1 MQRPRIYGVADREVM
16 GVKGLHG
23 NWGGVSSIGDYELG
37 SDSPEGPEAD
47 EKTLN
52 EKHILLF
59 FACNTAMYQTLSK
72 A

>member
-1 MQRPRIYGVADREVM
+1 MQCQRLYGGADQEVM

-23 NWGGVSSIGDYELG
+23 DWGGVSSIGDYEG

-47 EKTLN
+47 EKTTN

-59 FACNTAMYQTLSK
+59 FSCNTAMH
-72 A
+72 